1 MRTNKTS
8 SALAMIAI
16 VTAITLLTAGSITTS
31 ALAAKKS
38 TSTIGAKSS
47 TSTASLSKLM
57 GCLKLISG
65 PLTRAQ
71 LDQCYN
77 IVYAPVAPGAGST
90 PPPARLGAGS
100 ASSSTTPPPPPARL
114 GAGSAS
120 SSTAAP

>member
-1 MRTNKTS
+1 MAILRYFSQLFTS
-8 SALAMIAI
+8 FSYIIADI
-16 VTAITLLTAGSITTS
+16 RAYRDNA
-31 ALAAKKS
+31 
-38 TSTIGAKSS
+38 
-47 TSTASLSKLM
+47 STASLSKHM

-77 IVYAPVAPGAGST
+77 IVYAPVAPVAGST
-90 PPPARLGAGS
+90 PPPL
-100 ASSSTTPPPPPARL
+100 ARL

>member
-1 MRTNKTS
+1 MHIEIMRTNKTS

-16 VTAITLLTAGSITTS
+16 VTAIALLTAGSITTS

-77 IVYAPVAPGAGST
+77 IVYAPVAPVAGST
-90 PPPARLGAGS
+90 
-100 ASSSTTPPPPPARL
+100 PPPPARL

>member
-1 MRTNKTS
+1 MRTNKAS
-8 SALAMIAI
+8 SGLIMLAI
-16 VTAITLLTAGSITTS
+16 VTAIALLTAGGITTS

-47 TSTASLSKLM
+47 TSTGSLSKLM

-71 LDQCYN
+71 LDHCYN
-77 IVYAPVAPGAGST
+77 IVYASGNPPVAPGGGST
-90 PPPARLGAGS
+90 PPPARLAAGS
-100 ASSSTTPPPPPARL
+100 T
-114 GAGSAS
+114 S

>member
-1 MRTNKTS
+1 MHIEIMHTNKTS
-8 SALAMIAI
+8 SLAMIAI
-16 VTAITLLTAGSITTS
+16 VTAIALLTAGSITTS
-31 ALAAKKS
+31 ALAVKKN

-47 TSTASLSKLM
+47 TSTGSLSKLM

-77 IVYAPVAPGAGST
+77 IVYSSGNPPVAPVAGST
-90 PPPARLGAGS
+90 
-100 ASSSTTPPPPPARL
+100 PPPPARL

>member
-1 MRTNKTS
+1 MHTNKTS
-8 SALAMIAI
+8 SGLIMIAI
-16 VTAITLLTAGSITTS
+16 VTAVALLTAGGITTS

-47 TSTASLSKLM
+47 TSTGSLSKLM

-77 IVYAPVAPGAGST
+77 IVYASGNPPVAPVAGS
-90 PPPARLGAGS
+90 R
-100 ASSSTTPPPPPARL
+100 PPPPPAHL

>member
-1 MRTNKTS
+1 MHTNKTS
-8 SALAMIAI
+8 SGLIMLAI
-16 VTAITLLTAGSITTS
+16 VTAIALLTAGGITTS

-47 TSTASLSKLM
+47 TSTGSLSKLM

-77 IVYAPVAPGAGST
+77 IVYASGNPPVAPGAGST

-100 ASSSTTPPPPPARL
+100 T
-114 GAGSAS
+114 S
-120 SSTAAP
+120 SSTATP

>member
-1 MRTNKTS
+1 
-8 SALAMIAI
+8 
-16 VTAITLLTAGSITTS
+16 
-31 ALAAKKS
+31 
-38 TSTIGAKSS
+38 
-47 TSTASLSKLM
+47 M

-77 IVYAPVAPGAGST
+77 IVYASGNPPVAPGAGST

-100 ASSSTTPPPPPARL
+100 T
-114 GAGSAS
+114 S

>member
-77 IVYAPVAPGAGST
+77 IVYAPVAPVAGS
-90 PPPARLGAGS
+90 
-100 ASSSTTPPPPPARL
+100 TPPPPPARL

>member
-1 MRTNKTS
+1 VQIEIMHTNKTS
-8 SALAMIAI
+8 SVLAMIAI
-16 VTAITLLTAGSITTS
+16 VTAIALLTAGSITT

-47 TSTASLSKLM
+47 TSTGSLSKLM

-77 IVYAPVAPGAGST
+77 IVYASGNPPVAPV
-90 PPPARLGAGS
+90 
-100 ASSSTTPPPPPARL
+100 ASSTPPPPARL
-114 GAGSAS
+114 GAGSTS